1 MVAVNRRRPLTVAL
15 VLFFFGPLALAQTAA
30 KPSDCS
36 TLKHVR
42 HKVSCLC
49 GTVQICSGDICGR
62 PSDYDLDDDITVE
75 LREKSG
81 TILASKKVGAE
92 TREKQGTTLGGT
104 KTSYKETERGF
115 CFEGKR
121 DGDYLLAFVL
131 HKNGIPQPA
140 VIFPTN
146 YSHKRRKACNSVY
159 MVEPICPR

>member
-1 MVAVNRRRPLTVAL
+1 MNRPFSVAL
-15 VLFFFGPLALAQTAA
+15 LLFFFGPLVIAQTTE
-30 KPSDCS
+30 PSDCS
-36 TLKHVR
+36 TLKYLR

-75 LREKSG
+75 LREKKG
-81 TILASKKVGAE
+81 TILDSKKVGVE
-92 TREKQGTTLGGT
+92 TQEKQGTTLDGT
-104 KTSYKETERGF
+104 KTSYEETERKF

-131 HKNGIPQPA
+131 HKKGVPQPA

-159 MVEPICPR
+159 MVEPSCPR